1 MKKYI
6 LALFLSFTFQV
17 IYSQS
22 ISGNLSELKLIEI
35 RLEGFR
41 GLKSY
46 VISKTQTDGKG
57 NFTIPFSKDHY
68 GVAYLISND
77 NKPFFIIL
85 QNEDI
90 EITGLSLFQK
100 ESLKVIKSHENIHFG
115 IYAIDH
121 PKREQAITAWDYLEK
136 FYTTDSL
143 FWNQKTPFQAIQSE
157 KKRLKKE
164 DETFLNKLPIN
175 SYVSW
180 YLPIRRLISDV
191 SIVAQYRP
199 SEIPATIKALRLIDY
214 SDDRLY
220 RSGLFKDA
228 IDNHFW
234 LLENSGKPL
243 DSIYKEMNTSVD
255 AVLNSLIKDEKKYN
269 EVTEYLFDLLEKH
282 SLFQASE
289 YLALKVLNEKSCTI
303 DNNISKQLE
312 TYRTMKKGNTAP
324 QIQFQKEFMVNPSQ
338 NKIKTL
344 SDFKSDYTVVVFG
357 ASWCPKCTQEL
368 PEIAKLYP
376 KWKEQ
381 KVDVVFIAL
390 EDNKK
395 AFEDFVK
402 PFPFVSYSDLKKW
415 QSPVANDFYVFGTP
429 TMFLLDKNRK
439 IVLRPNSVKQLDA
452 WVDWFLIQGN
462 RQTLLKN
469 N

>member
-1 MKKYI
+1 MIKI
-6 LALFLSFTFQV
+6 GFSFCIAIICCNLF
-17 IYSQS
+17 SQS
-22 ISGNLSELKLIEI
+22 ISGRIDQLSNKEI
-35 RLEGFR
+35 KLEGFR
-41 GLKSY
+41 GLKNFS
-46 VISKTQTDGKG
+46 INSTQTDEKG
-57 NFTIPFSKDHY
+57 NFTIPFSKEHY

-90 EITGLSLFQK
+90 EIKGLSLFQK
-100 ESLKVIKSHENIHFG
+100 ESLKVIKSQENINFG

-143 FWNQKTPFQAIQSE
+143 FWNQKTPFQAILNE
-157 KKRLKKE
+157 KSRIKNE
-164 DETFLNKLPIN
+164 DQAFLNRLPKN
-175 SYVSW
+175 SYASW
-180 YLPIRRLISDV
+180 YLPFRRLISDV

-199 SEIPATIKALRLIDY
+199 EEIQSTIKSLRSIDY
-214 SDDRLY
+214 SDERLY

-243 DSIYKEMNTSVD
+243 DSIYKEMSLSID
-255 AVLNSLIKDEKKYN
+255 AVLISLIKDEKKYN

-324 QIQFQKEFMVNPSQ
+324 QIQFQKESMVNPSQ

-344 SDFKSDYTVVVFG
+344 SDFKSDYTVVIFG

-381 KVDVVFIAL
+381 KVEVVFFAL
-390 EDNKK
+390 EDNKNT
-395 AFEDFVK
+395 FVDFVK

-415 QSPVANDFYVFGTP
+415 QSPIASDYYVFGTP

-439 IVLRPNSVKQLDA
+439 IILRPNSVKQMDA

-462 RQTLLKN
+462 LKR
-469 N
+469 

>member
-1 MKKYI
+1 MKKNI
-6 LALFLSFTFQV
+6 FALLLSLTFQSF
-17 IYSQS
+17 YSQS
-22 ISGNLSELKLIEI
+22 ISGNLSELKLSEI

-46 VISKTQTDGKG
+46 VISKTQTDEKG
-57 NFTIPFSKDHY
+57 NFTIPFSKENF
-68 GVAYLISND
+68 GVAYLMSNE

-90 EITGLSLFQK
+90 EITGLSFFQK
-100 ESLKVIKSHENIHFG
+100 ESLKVNKSQENINFG
-115 IYAIDH
+115 KYALDH
-121 PKREQAITAWDYLEK
+121 PKREQAIIAWDYLEK
-136 FYTTDSL
+136 FYKNDSL
-143 FWNQKTPFQAIQSE
+143 FWTQKTPLQAILNE
-157 KKRLKKE
+157 KSRIKNE
-164 DETFLNKLPIN
+164 DQVFLNRLPKN
-175 SYVSW
+175 SYASW
-180 YLPIRRLISDV
+180 YLPFRRLISDV

-199 SEIPATIKALRLIDY
+199 EEIQSTIKSLKSIDY
-214 SDDRLY
+214 SDERLY

-243 DSIYKEMNTSVD
+243 DSVYKEMKTSVD

-289 YLALKVLNEKSCTI
+289 YLALKVLNEKSCTV
-303 DNNISKQLE
+303 DNNIARQLE
-312 TYRTMKKGNTAP
+312 TYRAMKKGNTAP
-324 QIQFQKEFMVNPSQ
+324 QIRFEKDYIVDQTKN
-338 NKIKTL
+338 NLKKL
-344 SDFKSDYTVVVFG
+344 SDIQSDYTVVVFG
-357 ASWCPKCTQEL
+357 ASWCPKCAQEL

-390 EDNKK
+390 EDNKT

-415 QSPVANDFYVFGTP
+415 QSPIANDYYVFGTP
-429 TMFLLDKNRK
+429 TMFLLDKNRR
-439 IVLRPNSVKQLDA
+439 IILRPNSVKQIDA

-462 RQTLLKN
+462 Q
-469 N
+469 